1 MADLLKL
8 DRTWLCSVLF
18 IDIIQYSLQSLEVQT
33 RWKQRFNLL
42 LAEAI
47 KECPEAD
54 RVILDTGDGAA
65 ICFLGDP
72 ETAMF
77 AALRLVS
84 AIAQEKDQPASP
96 LRVRAGINLGS
107 VKLVRDINGNLNA
120 VGDGINMG
128 QRVMSFAGENQILVS
143 RSFYEVASSIS
154 ESYAGL
160 FKYEGVRTDK
170 HVREH
175 TLYELHP
182 PDATR
187 STLAADTGV
196 GQRLPPLTDAQI
208 TIVET
213 RLAGIIGPIA
223 PHLVK
228 NAVQHAESAPQLCQ
242 ALLRFIPSKP
252 DREKFLDACRDIF
265 PATAADSA
273 PSAPAAAEA
282 PQKAPAPQVWD
293 PAVLEQARKA
303 LAAHI
308 GPMARVLVDRAAAK
322 TQTRAALYE
331 LLAAEI
337 HSPAD
342 RADFL
347 KQGGATHLPS
357 SA

>member
-1 MADLLKL
+1 MAEPVKL

-18 IDIIQYSLQSLEVQT
+18 LDIVQYSRQSLEVQT
-33 RWKQRFNLL
+33 QWKQRFNEH
-42 LAEAI
+42 LAGAI
-47 KECPEAD
+47 KECPETD

-77 AALRLVS
+77 AALRLMS
-84 AIAQEKDQPASP
+84 AIAEEQPQTGSA

-107 VKLVRDINGNLNA
+107 VKLVKDINGNLNA

-154 ESYAGL
+154 ESYASL

-182 PDATR
+182 PDSAR
-187 STLAADTGV
+187 ATLAGDTAAV
-196 GQRLPPLTDAQI
+196 AHAAPLTGAQI
-208 TIVET
+208 TTVESH
-213 RLAGIIGPIA
+213 LAAILGPIA
-223 PHLVK
+223 PHLVR
-228 NAVQHAESAPQLCQ
+228 NAVQHTENAAELRE
-242 ALLRFIPSKP
+242 ALLAFIPSEP
-252 DREKFLDACRDIF
+252 ERRQFVAACREILPVAPDSTQ
-265 PATAADSA
+265 PATEA
-273 PSAPAAAEA
+273 PKKAAAA
-282 PQKAPAPQVWD
+282 PQALEPAL
-293 PAVLEQARKA
+293 LEQARKA

-308 GPMARVLVDRAAAK
+308 GPMARVLVERAAAK
-322 TQTRAALYE
+322 AETRAALYQ

-337 HSPAD
+337 ASPKD
-342 RADFL
+342 REEFL
-347 KQGGATHLPS
+347 KQAAADHS
-357 SA
+357 K